1 MLQRKVKLRLT
12 SKCSNLEGKT
22 SSFTLGGL
30 CLMYKETV
38 DFYTFYM
45 NYAWSTLFSYSPE
58 ILDTVSDEMV
68 KVTQV
73 DIKRPTR
80 QAT

>member
-1 MLQRKVKLRLT
+1 
-12 SKCSNLEGKT
+12 
-22 SSFTLGGL
+22 
-30 CLMYKETV
+30 MYKETV